1 MQVSNRANAR
11 KGIVMRKML
20 SVCKPEYSELRL
32 GFLPED
38 AICVCPEKTGIKRM
52 TVPPIG

>member
-1 MQVSNRANAR
+1 
-11 KGIVMRKML
+11 MRKML